1 MGECVFHAGGVR
13 ADAGEGSAVTAPTRG
28 QRRALVLL
36 ALLAV
41 VLVTVDARGDAFS
54 GLRSAARSVV
64 DPAQDGVTTLVAPI
78 GRFVGGLGDLADSRR
93 RIDELGAQNAELQ
106 RRLRESEL
114 TGARAEELRRLRLLA
129 GQGQFTV
136 LPATVTGLGP
146 ALGFEWTVTV
156 DAGRRDGVRPDQTVV
171 SSNGLVGRV
180 KEVADFSAVVVLAAD
195 PGSSVGVRLAG
206 GRPLGLASGNG
217 LGPLTFT
224 PLDPQTRVKVGDRLV
239 TGPYGGSTY
248 VPGIPVGE
256 VTAVS
261 GDPGAPARE
270 ATVRPYVGFSSLDL
284 VGILLSVPRTDP
296 RDRLL
301 PAKPA
306 DAAATAGATPTPA
319 PSGTP

>member
-1 MGECVFHAGGVR
+1 
-13 ADAGEGSAVTAPTRG
+13 VTAPTRG
-28 QRRALVLL
+28 QRRAL

-41 VLVTVDARGDAFS
+41 LSVILVTLDARGDSFA
-54 GLRSAARSVV
+54 GLRSAARSVF
-64 DPAQDGVTTLVAPI
+64 DPAQDGVTTLVAPV
-78 GRFVGGLGDLADSRR
+78 GRFFGGLDDLGDSRR
-93 RIDELGAQNAELQ
+93 RIDELEQQNAELR

-114 TGARAEELRRLRLLA
+114 TGARAEELRRLQLLA
-129 GQGQFTV
+129 GAAQFTV

-146 ALGFEWTVTV
+146 SLGFEWAVTV

-171 SSNGLVGRV
+171 NSDGLVGRV
-180 KEVADFSAVVVLAAD
+180 KQVSDSSAVVVLAVD

-206 GRPLGLASGNG
+206 GRQLGLASGNG

-224 PLDPQTRVKVGDRLV
+224 PLDPQTRVKVGDRLL

-248 VPGIPVGE
+248 AAGIPVGE

-261 GDPGAPARE
+261 GDPGAAARE
-270 ATVRPYVGFSSLDL
+270 ATVQPYVAFSSLDL
-284 VGILLSVPRTDP
+284 VGILLAVPRTDP

-301 PAKPA
+301 PSGPVPS
-306 DAAATAGATPTPA
+306 ATPAPGGVGGSGSPA